1 MLNDENVSNAD
12 AYKRMTEIED
22 NMELGEKIA
31 IWFRDEDILAVGTEE
46 NT

>member
-1 MLNDENVSNAD
+1 MIRNTSNKEYNDIQEMLNDENVSNAD

-31 IWFRDEDILAVGTEE
+31 I
-46 NT
+46 